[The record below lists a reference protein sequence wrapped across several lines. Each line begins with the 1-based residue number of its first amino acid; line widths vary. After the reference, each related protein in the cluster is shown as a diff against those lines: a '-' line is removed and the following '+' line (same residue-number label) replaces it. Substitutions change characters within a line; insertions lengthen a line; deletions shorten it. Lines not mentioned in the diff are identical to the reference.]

1 MSSLESRGQETRI
14 NVLGR
19 NGHSPR
25 WTYRSGES
33 CAARGPPSMRVAARA
48 LATAPTGELQS
59 AMPRLRQRAPAALPA
74 VLENILRACVLP
86 PVGACTA
93 TDWAASLA
101 WCSRVSAAGKLV
113 RPRGELAHILSLP
126 PLYLGKIANL
136 VLVCTVRAWALLAQL
151 DVQTSHL
158 ISVFL
163 PFLCD

>member
-1 MSSLESRGQETRI
+1 MCWEETGT
-14 NVLGR
+14 LQD
-19 NGHSPR
+19 
-25 WTYRSGES
+25 
-33 CAARGPPSMRVAARA
+33 GPIDLVSRA
-48 LATAPTGELQS
+48 LPAAHPPCAWLGELQS